1 MHEVSIMGEMFEIM
15 EQAALEHQMKRISRV
30 VLKIGEFSC
39 VEEHALRFA
48 FEALSKDGIVEGAQ
62 LNIERVDASARC
74 PSCREVFKVTF
85 TEKKCP
91 ICNEFSNDIVTGY
104 EIELNQLEGE

>member
-15 EQAALEHQMKRISRV
+15 EQAALENQMKRISRAT
-30 VLKIGEFSC
+30 LKIGEFSC

-48 FEALSKDGIVEGAQ
+48 FEALSMDGIVEGAE
-62 LNIERVDASARC
+62 LNIERVEASARC
-74 PSCREVFKVTF
+74 SSCREVFKVTF
-85 TEKKCP
+85 TEKRCP
-91 ICNEFSNDIVTGY
+91 TCKEFSNDIVTGY